1 MQLQAAPGSLV
12 TLFLFGDED
21 DAYGRLCVCVC
32 VCVRARACMCLY
44 EYMHVFLFGD
54 GG

>member
-21 DAYGRLCVCVC
+21 DAYGRCLCVCE
-32 VCVRARACMCLY
+32 RARMSLY

-54 GG
+54 RG